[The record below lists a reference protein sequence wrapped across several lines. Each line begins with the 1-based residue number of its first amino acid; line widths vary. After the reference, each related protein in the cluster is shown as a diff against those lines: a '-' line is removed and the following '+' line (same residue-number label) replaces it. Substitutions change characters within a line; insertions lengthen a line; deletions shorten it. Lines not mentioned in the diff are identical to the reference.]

1 MLSDLIF
8 RFRSLFRRRAVENEL
23 DDELRFHVEQ
33 QVEKHVRSGLTREE
47 ALRQT
52 RLEFGGLDHVKEDC
66 RESHGITFLETTV
79 RDIRYAL
86 RQLRRTPAFTITV
99 LLTLALGIG
108 ANAAIFTLVNAVLLK
123 KLPVTD
129 PAALVRL
136 GDNNDCCVGSGNRQ
150 DGDFAMFSTDTYE
163 QLKKMCRNSKSWRR
177 CRPVSG
183 AGLLL
188 RGVTE
193 RRRPHVQWQRSLSP
207 ATTSVRLDSSC
218 GQAAC

>member
-8 RFRSLFRRRAVENEL
+8 RFRSLFRRSAVENEL
-23 DDELRFHVEQ
+23 DDELQFHVQ
-33 QVEKHVRSGLTREE
+33 HQVEKLIRSGLTRQD

-52 RLEFGGLDHVKEDC
+52 RLEFGVIDHVKEDC
-66 RESHGITFLETTV
+66 RESRGITFLETTV

-123 KLPVTD
+123 KLPVAD
-129 PAALVRL
+129 PGSLVRL

-150 DGDFAMFSTDTYE
+150 DGDFAMFSTDT
-163 QLKKMCRNSKSWRR
+163 
-177 CRPVSG
+177 
-183 AGLLL
+183 
-188 RGVTE
+188 
-193 RRRPHVQWQRSLSP
+193 
-207 ATTSVRLDSSC
+207 
-218 GQAAC
+218 